1 MHSLVLSLQQEDI
14 KSHFPL
20 DFFPMRIEYVI
31 VQFFE
36 LLAALQIRL
45 PEGVTHRIFLNQL
58 KMKQSVLCIIT
69 VLSVLIQCASGYTE
83 EVTTHVYKVTS
94 YNLGAITD
102 PVNLENARFSTDYS
116 PLLITGTA
124 GDIFDSEHKA
134 SVSLGETTS
143 TTSGINGFAL
153 SASFEATQRIS
164 VQGAF
169 GVARNL
175 WAPDSINYESE
186 SSWEANLGIIY
197 KLLDNLSYELHFGYL
212 DTGDIFTD
220 RSSYTDVE
228 SIIMISNKLT
238 MGF

>member
-1 MHSLVLSLQQEDI
+1 
-14 KSHFPL
+14 
-20 DFFPMRIEYVI
+20 MRIEYKE

-36 LLAALQIRL
+36 LLAALHVRL
-45 PEGVTHRIFLNQL
+45 SEGNTYRILLNQL
-58 KMKQSVLCIIT
+58 KMKLPVLCILTVIS
-69 VLSVLIQCASGYTE
+69 VLSQGLTSHAE
-83 EVTTHVYKVTS
+83 EVATHVYKVTS
-94 YNLGAITD
+94 YNLGAIID
-102 PVNLENARFSTDYS
+102 PENIENARFSADYS

-124 GDIFDSEHKA
+124 ADIFDSEHKA

-143 TTSGINGFAL
+143 ATSGINGFAL

-169 GVARNL
+169 GLTRNL